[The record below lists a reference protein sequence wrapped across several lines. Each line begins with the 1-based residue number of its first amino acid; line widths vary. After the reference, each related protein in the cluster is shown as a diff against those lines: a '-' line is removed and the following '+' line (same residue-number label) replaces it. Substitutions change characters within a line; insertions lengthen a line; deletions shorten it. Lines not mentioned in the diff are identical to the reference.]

1 MQKWWWWLWLYT
13 EAICCK
19 TSKISWNPFYESLCM
34 SSWIWIPAK
43 LIASNFFLYYSY
55 AATQNTINDDYYN
68 CQPNKYGHSFYTIQ
82 WGNQFCLILLQSGWF
97 TLRKFQCQTISL
109 NKSRSLIKFDVQMYG
124 NATSMW
130 NWLQYL
136 LLSIFDFIFFHLS

>member
-1 MQKWWWWLWLYT
+1 MESILWIT
-13 EAICCK
+13 M
-19 TSKISWNPFYESLCM
+19 YEFLNLNSGEID
-34 SSWIWIPAK
+34 SE
-43 LIASNFFLYYSY
+43 NFFFYFSY
-55 AATQNTINDDYYN
+55 AATQNTLNDDYYN

-124 NATSMW
+124 NVWECYFNVKLATIS
-130 NWLQYL
+130 LALHFRFYF
-136 LLSIFDFIFFHLS
+136 LSFKLVIFGTGVFQTTSNLR